1 MTFQDAVQD
10 FVVTFSSVLWEAMPF
25 IVLGAL
31 IAGILEELLPQQAM
45 AKIIPRSALPAAMI
59 GGLLGLVFPMCECG
73 IVVVMRRLLRKGLPL
88 SCCIAYMLAGPI
100 VNIVV
105 LLSTYVA
112 FGGLNPDRGISYEMV
127 ALRAGLGF
135 AVAVVTGIVVHFV
148 QQKHGTAKLLKPLAM
163 PPAASLPM
171 AGGNAAIEEA
181 APKKTVMQRLS
192 NISQTSLHDFL
203 DITVFLIL
211 GAALAAV
218 AKLYINPEDLTTMSH
233 EQPYLA
239 IPAMMGM
246 AVLMSL
252 CSEADAFVAASFTE
266 MSVSSKLAFLVL
278 GPMLDLKL
286 LLMYTRVF
294 RGRLIAVIVTC
305 TVLQTATYTMIVHN
319 VYNPT
324 PLELKTGGERAPTPA
339 PTEPEKPAP
348 SPSEKQQTP
357 PTKKD

>member
-1 MTFQDAVQD
+1 M
-10 FVVTFSSVLWEAMPF
+10 TFSSVLWEAMPF

-31 IAGILEELLPQQAM
+31 IAGILEELLPQQLM
-45 AKIIPRSALPAAMI
+45 AKIIPRSALPAAAI

-100 VNIVV
+100 VNVVV

-112 FGGLNPDRGISYEMV
+112 FGGLNPDGGISYQMV

-135 AVAVVTGIVVHFV
+135 AVALVTGVIVHFA
-148 QQKHGTAKLLKPLAM
+148 QQKYGTARLLKPLAM
-163 PPAASLPM
+163 PPASLPM
-171 AGGNAAIEEA
+171 AGGHTASDEP
-181 APKKTVMQRLS
+181 APKRTVMQRLG
-192 NISQTSLHDFL
+192 NISETALHDFL

-218 AKLYINPEDLTTMSH
+218 VKLYINPEDLTTMSH

-246 AVLMSL
+246 AVVMCL

-266 MSVSSKLAFLVL
+266 MSVSSKLGFLVL

-294 RGRLIAVIVTC
+294 RGRLIALIVVC
-305 TVLQTATYTMIVHN
+305 TVSQTALYTTIVHTL
-319 VYNPT
+319 YNPT
-324 PLELKTGGERAPTPA
+324 PLELKTGGATGPTPPPPA
-339 PTEPEKPAP
+339 VSAEGDKSQTQPT
-348 SPSEKQQTP
+348 S
-357 PTKKD
+357 KD